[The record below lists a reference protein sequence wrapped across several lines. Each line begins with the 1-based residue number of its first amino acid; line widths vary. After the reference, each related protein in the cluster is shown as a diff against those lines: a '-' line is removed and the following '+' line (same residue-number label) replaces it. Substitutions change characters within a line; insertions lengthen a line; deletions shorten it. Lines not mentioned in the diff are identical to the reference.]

1 MMRRITID
9 IPATTEL
16 SGLSQSS
23 RSGREFWR
31 CWLRPRGELYL
42 QGGSGSGPQE
52 AADAAA
58 AALKRGQELW
68 EQGRAKPARETK
80 PIVSLDELDL

>member
-16 SGLSQSS
+16 SGLEQSS
-23 RSGREFWR
+23 RAGREFWR
-31 CWLRPRGELYL
+31 CWLRSRGELYL
-42 QGGSGSGPQE
+42 QGGTGSGPQE

-68 EQGRAKPARETK
+68 EQSRASVAKPQ
-80 PIVSLDELDL
+80 PIVNLDELDL